1 MNTGKTGIGR
11 FFKGFVYAFEG
22 IVSCIKTER
31 NMRFHIGVAVL
42 VILLMRFYGLSAA
55 ETAAVYICI
64 GLVISLELVNTAVE
78 AAVDM
83 ACKDKNPLAKKAKD
97 CAAGAVLIAAVASV
111 AVGIRIFWDYYAFMA
126 IASYFAR
133 NIWLGIALAAGV
145 LNALVGEKI
154 AAVSDKPQ
162 TTRTKITGVLTKGE
176 TQFVFIDTPGM
187 HKAKNKLSEHMLNAV
202 NESVA
207 GVDLIILMA
216 DCTKKISENERELV
230 KGFKTGKTK
239 VILVLNKIDLLE
251 NKEDLIAVIAEY
263 SKLFDFIDIVP
274 VSVLEKD
281 GLDIIMEDLEKNA
294 VEGPHYFPD
303 DKFTDQPEKV
313 IMAEII
319 REKALNNLNDEVP
332 HGIAVTIEQLNER
345 ENRNGEAILDVTAT
359 IYCERESHKGI
370 LIGKGGSMLRK
381 IGQEARAD
389 LEDFFQIKVNLQCW
403 VKVKEGW
410 RNREGMI
417 KNFGLE

>member
-1 MNTGKTGIGR
+1 MNKKNANSKNAFVTIVGRANAGK
-11 FFKGFVYAFEG
+11 
-22 IVSCIKTER
+22 S
-31 NMRFHIGVAVL
+31 
-42 VILLMRFYGLSAA
+42 
-55 ETAAVYICI
+55 
-64 GLVISLELVNTAVE
+64 SL
-78 AAVDM
+78 
-83 ACKDKNPLAKKAKD
+83 
-97 CAAGAVLIAAVASV
+97 
-111 AVGIRIFWDYYAFMA
+111 
-126 IASYFAR
+126 
-133 NIWLGIALAAGV
+133 

-162 TTRTKITGVLTKGE
+162 TTRTKTTGVLTKGE
-176 TQFVFIDTPGM
+176 TQFVFMDTPGM

-274 VSVLEKD
+274 VSVLEND
-281 GLDIIMEDLEKNA
+281 GLDIIMEDLEQNA

-332 HGIAVTIEQLNER
+332 HGIAVTIEHLNER

-359 IYCERESHKGI
+359 IYCEREVTQGYPYWKRR
-370 LIGKGGSMLRK
+370 LY
-381 IGQEARAD
+381 A
-389 LEDFFQIKVNLQCW
+389 
-403 VKVKEGW
+403 
-410 RNREGMI
+410 
-417 KNFGLE
+417 